1 MQDPLLSEE
10 VWVAWDHVARL
21 KNALEERPDD
31 FVAVP
36 APIGPSG
43 LAYMPVVAGLAIPQG
58 APNPEAAGQLIDHIT
73 QLDVQAATLRE
84 VGFFPVV
91 EGDLP
96 EDVSPGLQLEADAV
110 AAQTDSPDALPSLLP
125 IGLGDAGGDF
135 NKIFVDAFTRIV
147 LDGEEIGP
155 VLEQQTEALG
165 ALMEETG
172 APCWEPDP
180 PSDGEPCPAG

>member
-1 MQDPLLSEE
+1 MR
-10 VWVAWDHVARL
+10 W
-21 KNALEERPDD
+21 KNAPTTSSRSRRPLGPPDWPTCQWL
-31 FVAVP
+31 P
-36 APIGPSG
+36 AWRSHR
-43 LAYMPVVAGLAIPQG
+43 